1 MTDKSR
7 IEKIIQTFEMADGQF
22 AQEIGI
28 QNSTLSHILNGRNRP
43 SLDVIKKILKRF
55 PEIDPDWLIF
65 GHSSML
71 RKISQPA
78 SPNLFDNV
86 DQTSSKTEDYPSVA
100 TNFPSNDPDINEKKA
115 VRSTPEAPYFR
126 THRTNQDT
134 NQDDSQ
140 PFQKA
145 DQTPISQRSHL
156 QSEDKKVTKI
166 ILYFSDHTFQEF
178 ESK

>member
-43 SLDVIKKILKRF
+43 SLDVIKKILRRF

-71 RKISQPA
+71 RKISQP
-78 SPNLFDNV
+78 
-86 DQTSSKTEDYPSVA
+86 TTE
-100 TNFPSNDPDINEKKA
+100 FI
-115 VRSTPEAPYFR
+115 
-126 THRTNQDT
+126 
-134 NQDDSQ
+134 
-140 PFQKA
+140 
-145 DQTPISQRSHL
+145 
-156 QSEDKKVTKI
+156 
-166 ILYFSDHTFQEF
+166 
-178 ESK
+178 

>member
-43 SLDVIKKILKRF
+43 SLDVIKKILRRF

-71 RKISQPA
+71 RKISQPTN
-78 SPNLFDNV
+78 PNLFDSI
-86 DQTSSKTEDYPSVA
+86 DQTSSKTEDYPPFT
-100 TNFPSNDPDINEKKA
+100 TNIPGDDVDTSEKKT
-115 VRSTPEAPYFR
+115 VKSTPEAPYFR
-126 THRTNQDT
+126 TYPTDHNTSQN
-134 NQDDSQ
+134 DSQ
-140 PFQKA
+140 SVQKS
-145 DQTPISQRSHL
+145 DQTSASQRTHP

>member
-43 SLDVIKKILKRF
+43 SLDVIKKILRRF

-65 GHSSML
+65 GHGSML
-71 RKISQPA
+71 RKISQPT
-78 SPNLFDNV
+78 SPNLFDNI
-86 DQTSSKTEDYPSVA
+86 DQTFSKTEDYPSVA
-100 TNFPSNDPDINEKKA
+100 MNFPSDDPDINEKKA
-115 VRSTPEAPYFR
+115 VKSTPEAPYFR
-126 THRTNQDT
+126 TQRTNRDT
-134 NQDDSQ
+134 NQNDNQ
-140 PFQKA
+140 LIQKS
-145 DQTPISQRSHL
+145 DQTSVYQLNHP